1 MGIKFVVDLSPPEE
15 GDEAVE
21 MIEKLWCPDEVL
33 SWKSHLEG
41 YVEPDDPDVYQEQ
54 DMETGI
60 ADTNATGDW
69 HPWHSNS
76 SKQSSAVSALPSYS
90 ATRHTAAIE
99 RVLHILHGLDPRIHT
114 TPMWYTVHKVAVQLQ
129 CTEAVQDYI
138 LSWLYG
144 NLDFTES
151 HPALVLGIAAEV
163 QNQTLFRDTFAL
175 IVGTQALCGH
185 IDNASDQATESDDK
199 VPEPWRKPILF
210 ARRSLQAKLNRLYE
224 HISSAAWLDNAT
236 MIPEYAK
243 LVSPLNNPTVPQ
255 RWKKL
260 AHDLDRAI
268 RADIDVA
275 LTQLF
280 SSPEDPG
287 NPRSGL
293 YRLPRDRQ
301 IYSRGYW
308 QELQHLRQRVP
319 VLGTEVM
326 GLLSGW
332 EGAAQGFL
340 GDTQEP
346 GTDIEV
352 ERMLER
358 PIAEWYGWE
367 EDGCEIAA
375 THRQSVLEV
384 RESQVN
390 ENRKGK
396 SKAAFEPAS
405 EPDSQLSLSRTSSYK
420 WFNDQATQRRKR
432 MGHLKETIKCTFRAA
447 SQADEKSSSLLQT
460 SPLVEPSHLTTT
472 QLPKLGSIN
481 VPMNLPP
488 SYYDTDNSLPCYSE
502 HPISETALYAR
513 TCSLSPLRVKR
524 KSCSD
529 SDPWLDGLS
538 SSEQNA
544 GDQRINENSAENR
557 THVEMDE
564 IMATAC
570 VLPRAERIEIINP
583 ISKRRCPVERCDL
596 DRGENVE
603 ATHET
608 HLEETQAGDPEV
620 FRISGVYEALADE
633 QTPEAANRWHVDEGT
648 QVQDD
653 VVRQIE
659 GEVGAAVAREARVD
673 IEFQDATNNVINH
686 VRLVPAHV
694 AAYWGL
700 ENVRERQAQRWNG
713 NREETTVLDTE
724 VSFIEEEET
733 LEYDPDDTYERLT
746 DHESDFLATSGHLL
760 DSPIFYIPNVWYPLA
775 VPARPGTVRAA
786 EPSNTL
792 QQHQPRQ
799 TIDVLSSTVG
809 GTNTLPF
816 PPIAGSALIHPS
828 KIDIHLLWTQCLEYL
843 KVLGA
848 EALNVPTSFAPT
860 IAGDGYVLV
869 CLGDEEW
876 KFMPL
881 WAGGLDDGT
890 GGVFGEFVAPPL
902 DRGEDGINME
912 QGSERERE
920 GEDTEVESLLGSYDD
935 CMDVES
941 LGSFETSGF
950 SEFGNGGSAAE
961 WSEFDDSEADEGQS
975 DVETREHSE
984 VESLGESTEG
994 EDESDNDGFEDFG
1007 WEST

>member
-1 MGIKFVVDLSPPEE
+1 MDIFNHPFQSSSTSWTPPKRAPQHHVGLRLPLLDLPSPETDTLIYLSPISAPSPPLRCSSRKLLAAGSPVFEKLLGPTCQFRLLRRKNLLKLGLPMGIKFVVDLSPPEE

-432 MGHLKETIKCTFRAA
+432 RATLKKPSNAH
-447 SQADEKSSSLLQT
+447 SGPQARPTRNRLPSYKPPPSSSPPT
-460 SPLVEPSHLTTT
+460 SP
-472 QLPKLGSIN
+472 
-481 VPMNLPP
+481 PP
-488 SYYDTDNSLPCYSE
+488 S
-502 HPISETALYAR
+502 
-513 TCSLSPLRVKR
+513 
-524 KSCSD
+524 
-529 SDPWLDGLS
+529 
-538 SSEQNA
+538 
-544 GDQRINENSAENR
+544 
-557 THVEMDE
+557 
-564 IMATAC
+564 
-570 VLPRAERIEIINP
+570 
-583 ISKRRCPVERCDL
+583 CP
-596 DRGENVE
+596 
-603 ATHET
+603 
-608 HLEETQAGDPEV
+608 
-620 FRISGVYEALADE
+620 S
-633 QTPEAANRWHVDEGT
+633 W
-648 QVQDD
+648 
-653 VVRQIE
+653 
-659 GEVGAAVAREARVD
+659 
-673 IEFQDATNNVINH
+673 
-686 VRLVPAHV
+686 
-694 AAYWGL
+694 
-700 ENVRERQAQRWNG
+700 
-713 NREETTVLDTE
+713 E
-724 VSFIEEEET
+724 VSMC
-733 LEYDPDDTYERLT
+733 P
-746 DHESDFLATSGHLL
+746 
-760 DSPIFYIPNVWYPLA
+760 
-775 VPARPGTVRAA
+775 
-786 EPSNTL
+786 
-792 QQHQPRQ
+792 
-799 TIDVLSSTVG
+799 
-809 GTNTLPF
+809 
-816 PPIAGSALIHPS
+816 
-828 KIDIHLLWTQCLEYL
+828 
-843 KVLGA
+843 
-848 EALNVPTSFAPT
+848 
-860 IAGDGYVLV
+860 
-869 CLGDEEW
+869 
-876 KFMPL
+876 
-881 WAGGLDDGT
+881 
-890 GGVFGEFVAPPL
+890 
-902 DRGEDGINME
+902 
-912 QGSERERE
+912 
-920 GEDTEVESLLGSYDD
+920 
-935 CMDVES
+935 
-941 LGSFETSGF
+941 
-950 SEFGNGGSAAE
+950 
-961 WSEFDDSEADEGQS
+961 
-975 DVETREHSE
+975 
-984 VESLGESTEG
+984 
-994 EDESDNDGFEDFG
+994 
-1007 WEST
+1007 